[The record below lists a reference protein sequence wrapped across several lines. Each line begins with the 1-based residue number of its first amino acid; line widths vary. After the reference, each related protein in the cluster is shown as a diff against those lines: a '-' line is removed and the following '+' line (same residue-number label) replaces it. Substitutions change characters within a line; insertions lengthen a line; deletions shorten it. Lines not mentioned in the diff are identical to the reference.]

1 MFSYYVRLA
10 LASIRRTPVLSALM
24 VLALGLGIGAFMT
37 TFTVYY
43 LMSGD
48 PIPHKSDQ
56 LFAVQLDNWDP
67 NDDPTESAK
76 DVQPQLTYRDGNT
89 LMQADT
95 PALRQAHMFA
105 SGAIVVPEDETPPFD
120 ESVRATWYTFFEMF
134 DVPFLYGQPWTLDD
148 DEARASVAVI
158 GRELNDKLFN
168 GENSVGRSIR
178 LDDQFYQVVGV
189 IDDWQPVPRFYHA
202 DGTSRALDDTEQVFV
217 PMNRAIDAQ
226 WGPRGNTNCWKAID
240 ETQPLFEAFMQSEC
254 VFTQFWAEL
263 ETPEQAA
270 AYKDYLDNYVR
281 GQKEYGRFER
291 PLNTFISNVME
302 WMDVNEIV
310 RNDNRVLVRLSF
322 LFLLVCVLN
331 TVGLLMAKFMGK
343 GGEVALRRAMG
354 ASRRDV
360 FQQNLVEVGMIGV
373 LGGLA
378 GTGLAWLGLRAV
390 ESLYRGYQHLV
401 HLDAVMLLTAISVA
415 TVFAILAGMY
425 PVWRVSRLAP
435 AGLLK
440 TQ

>member
-1 MFSYYVRLA
+1 VFSYYLRLA
-10 LASIRRTPVLSALM
+10 FASIRRTPVLSLLM

-48 PIPHKSDQ
+48 PIPHKSDV

-76 DVQPQLTYRDGNT
+76 DVQPQLTYRDGT
-89 LMQADT
+89 WLMQADT
-95 PALRQAHMFA
+95 PATRQVHMYGT
-105 SGAIVVPEDETPPFD
+105 GAVLVPEGDEPPF
-120 ESVRATWYTFFEMF
+120 EENIRATWHSFFEMF
-134 DVPFLYGQPWTLDD
+134 DVPFLYGQAWDRAADD
-148 DEARASVAVI
+148 GRESIAVI

-168 GENSVGRSIR
+168 GENSLGRSIR
-178 LDDQFYQVVGV
+178 LDDNYFQVVGV

-202 DGTSRALDDTEQVFV
+202 DGTSRALADTEQIFV
-217 PMNRAIDAQ
+217 PMTRAVDQQ
-226 WGPRGNTNCWKAID
+226 WMPWGNTNCWKAPD
-240 ETQPLFEAFMQSEC
+240 ENLPPIEGFLQGEC
-254 VFTQFWAEL
+254 VWTQFWAEL
-263 ETPEQAA
+263 ETSKQAA

-281 GQKEYGRFER
+281 EQKKIGRFER
-291 PLNTFISNVME
+291 PLNNFISNVME
-302 WMDVNEIV
+302 WMEVNEIV

-331 TVGLLMAKFMGK
+331 TVGLLMAKFIGK

-354 ASRRDV
+354 ASRRAV
-360 FQQNLVEVGMIGV
+360 FQQNLVEVGLIGV
-373 LGGLA
+373 FGGIA
-378 GTGLAWLGLRAV
+378 GIGLAWLGLRAV

-401 HLDAVMLLTAISVA
+401 QLDAAMLLTAIGTA
-415 TVFAILAGMY
+415 AVFAVLAGMY
-425 PVWRVSRLAP
+425 PVWRVSRQAP
-435 AGLLK
+435 AALLK

>member
-1 MFSYYVRLA
+1 MFSYYLRLA
-10 LASIRRTPVLSALM
+10 WSSIRRTPVLSALM

-48 PIPHKSDQ
+48 PIPHKSDV
-56 LFAVQLDNWDP
+56 LYAVQLDNWDP
-67 NDDPTESAK
+67 NEPPTESAR
-76 DVQPQLTYRDGNT
+76 DVRPQLTYRDGNA
-89 LMQADT
+89 LMQSET
-95 PALRQAHMFA
+95 PALRQAHMYG
-105 SGAIVVPEDETPPFD
+105 SGAVVVPADDQPPFD
-120 ESVRATWYTFFEMF
+120 ESVRATWHTFFAMF
-134 DVPFLYGQPWTLDD
+134 DVPFLYGQPWTRGD
-148 DEARASVAVI
+148 DEARASVVVI
-158 GRELNDKLFN
+158 GRELNDRLFD
-168 GENSVGRSIR
+168 GENSVGRSIQ
-178 LDDQFYQVVGV
+178 LDDAHYQVVGV
-189 IDDWQPVPRFYHA
+189 IDDWQPMPRFYHA
-202 DGTSRALDDTEQVFV
+202 DWSRAFEDTEQVYL
-217 PMNRAIDAQ
+217 PMNRAIDGRF
-226 WGPRGNTNCWKAID
+226 GPRGNTNCWKAPD
-240 ETQPLFEAFMQSEC
+240 ENLPLFEGFLQSEC

-270 AYKDYLDNYVR
+270 AYKDFLDNYVR
-281 GQKEYGRFER
+281 GEKEIGRFER
-291 PLNTFISNVME
+291 PLNTFISNVMD
-302 WMDVNEIV
+302 WMDVMNVV
-310 RNDNRVLVRLSF
+310 RDDNRVLLRLSF

-354 ASRRDV
+354 ASRRAV
-360 FQQNLVEVGMIGV
+360 FQQNLVEVGLIGV

-390 ESLYRGYQHLV
+390 ENLYRGYQHLV
-401 HLDAVMLLTAISVA
+401 HLDTTLLLTAIAVA
-415 TVFAILAGMY
+415 TASAVLAGMY